1 MIEKFNP
8 LIEELNKQI
17 DEMSLPHQPAELYDP
32 IKYIMNLGGKRMR
45 PLLTI
50 LGYKLFSDD
59 IEKAMP
65 AAVAVELF
73 HNFTLVHD
81 DIMDEAPLRRGKP
94 TVHSKWNQNV
104 GILSGDVMLVKV
116 YDQFLELDIDP
127 LKLKSILGK
136 FNVCAAEV
144 CEGQQEDMNFE
155 TSDNVSESEYLEMI
169 RKKTSVLLGFAL
181 EVGAEIAGATEVVC
195 RQIRD
200 FGINLGIGF
209 QLQDDLMDVYAD
221 QEKFGKQVGGDIIA
235 NKKTMLLIEALK
247 RAEGEDKK
255 ELEKWLNAEKF
266 DNEEK
271 VKAVTDLYN
280 RLGVKDAIEERMN
293 DYFSKAF
300 NNLDHFP
307 VAESKKD
314 KIRLLADAL
323 IKRES

>member
-8 LIEELNKQI
+8 LLEELNKNI
-17 DEMSLPHQPAELYDP
+17 DELSLPHHPVELYDP
-32 IKYIMNLGGKRMR
+32 IKYIMNIGGKRMR
-45 PLLTI
+45 PLLTL
-50 LGYKLFSDD
+50 LGYKLFADD
-59 IEKAMP
+59 YQKAMP
-65 AAVAVELF
+65 AAMAVELF

-94 TVHSKWNQNV
+94 TVHNKWNQNI

-116 YDQFLELDIDP
+116 YDYFLDLDIEP
-127 LKLKSILGK
+127 SKLKSILGK

-181 EVGAEIAGATEVVC
+181 EAGAEIAGATEVVC

-200 FGINLGIGF
+200 FGVNLGIGF

-221 QEKFGKQVGGDIIA
+221 QAKFGKQVGGDIIA

-247 RAEGEDKK
+247 KAQGEDEK
-255 ELEKWLNAEKF
+255 ELNGWLKASDFN
-266 DNEEK
+266 NEEK
-271 VKAVTDLYN
+271 VKAVTAIYD
-280 RLGVKDAIEERMN
+280 RLDIRNTIEERMN

-300 NNLDHFP
+300 NTLDHFP
-307 VAESKKD
+307 VPENKKD
-314 KIRLLADAL
+314 KIRLLAEAL
-323 IKRES
+323 INRES